1 MEQRH
6 SERVSASAN
15 CHTSRVH
22 FLPSCTN
29 GLYKLTSLKRFVLP
43 VAVLSTAFLLGIGHL
58 ALAST
63 ATTVAASVAHSIPAP
78 PGVEGPVW
86 WLLTH
91 LPQAHNPFQPIVDL
105 VNNTGSFFN
114 HLPNNIGKW
123 SIDLM
128 ELLYKLAADLLL
140 KTPTWIFDN
149 EWFKNTTLMFSASSI
164 GITSVLT
171 MLEGIKRMLSGL
183 QYKNGKKIFKFI
195 KSQPMDVKDIAKRW
209 GLVSLGLLGVPWA
222 FKTAFS
228 GLNWVSNKLIDMNVD
243 LMDAQKLAHMDW
255 FNVITMGVFDVVLI
269 STLIPTL
276 WKNGK
281 RFFDLLV
288 LAMVGPLALTAWV
301 FDDYRAFYYQW
312 WNNVKKLSVVQI
324 YHGIFLL
331 IIGWFIF
338 GISTPM
344 NPLGMIVKLLIVTGG
359 FARMQ
364 NPPDLF
370 GIRTKM
376 NPQEVIKLPKNGDI
390 QRGIGNGF
398 KDSNKKLSGPVGLIE
413 KFVGKNIITNPTGW
427 LLKKSINLVP
437 PIMRKGGK

>member
-1 MEQRH
+1 
-6 SERVSASAN
+6 
-15 CHTSRVH
+15 
-22 FLPSCTN
+22 
-29 GLYKLTSLKRFVLP
+29 
-43 VAVLSTAFLLGIGHL
+43 
-58 ALAST
+58 
-63 ATTVAASVAHSIPAP
+63 
-78 PGVEGPVW
+78 
-86 WLLTH
+86 
-91 LPQAHNPFQPIVDL
+91 
-105 VNNTGSFFN
+105 
-114 HLPNNIGKW
+114 
-123 SIDLM
+123 M